1 MKSILVSIIL
11 VCFVG
16 PITFNEGQERR
27 REDNGAARTEEGK
40 STNDQID
47 VNTDR
52 FSKKTTL
59 VLKPQIMIDKPDHF
73 VTLTIKTQVG
83 KSDDPR
89 LEVSSYSMLH
99 VASQARVPPDFGDN
113 KLYFLVDDKPLDIE
127 YSTISDIPDSLDAKY
142 YIEKGNLPRKRT
154 FSYYVY
160 DPSFANLSKAENI
173 EMKLGPFEL
182 KLSNSVTANL
192 REYGKQVLA
201 QYKIA
206 KEKKP

>member
-1 MKSILVSIIL
+1 MKSILVSILL
-11 VCFVG
+11 VCFVSS
-16 PITFNEGQERR
+16 ITFIAGQERR
-27 REDNGAARTEEGK
+27 REDNGAARTGEDK
-40 STNDQID
+40 LTNDQID

-52 FSKKTTL
+52 FSQKATL
-59 VLKPQIMIDKPDHF
+59 VLKPQVLIDKPDHF
-73 VTLTIKTQVG
+73 VTLVIKTQVG
-83 KSDDPR
+83 KSEDRR

-113 KLYFLVDDKPLDIE
+113 KLHFLVDDKPLNIE
-127 YSTISDIPDSLDAKY
+127 YSTISDIPMSLEAKY
-142 YIEKGNLPRKRT
+142 HIEKDNLPRKVT
-154 FSYYVY
+154 YSYYVN
-160 DPSFANLSKAENI
+160 DPSFDSLSKAENI

-182 KLSNSVTANL
+182 KLSNSATANL